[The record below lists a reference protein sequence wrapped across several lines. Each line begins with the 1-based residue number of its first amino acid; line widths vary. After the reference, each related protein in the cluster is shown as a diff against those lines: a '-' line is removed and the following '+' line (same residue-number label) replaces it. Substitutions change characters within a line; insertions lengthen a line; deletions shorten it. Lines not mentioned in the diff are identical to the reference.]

1 MIHRVLIAG
10 LAILFVGSCG
20 GGGAVTHR
28 LVPAPGSGASGGSTS
43 STSQSSSSSSGNDA
57 SSSAPSLP
65 TSVEQD
71 YLNYEAQ
78 LLDVKAHYG
87 SKPHALN
94 TSALWYKSLSYPS
107 SAVVSKDAK
116 VLWRMNRWNTAL
128 AMALISMWTPP
139 KHSFSIPSGRHKSRF
154 WRCLCFG
161 NVGWCCPDFE
171 RNEDTRRNTS
181 SCVEQH

>member
-20 GGGAVTHR
+20 GGGGGDSSSSTSPV
-28 LVPAPGSGASGGSTS
+28 GSGASGGSTS

-65 TSVEQD
+65 TSMEQD

-116 VLWRMNRWNTAL
+116 VF
-128 AMALISMWTPP
+128 MADEPMEHGVGYGTYFNVDASKTLV
-139 KHSFSIPSGRHKSRF
+139 FIPFGRHKSPLLAASMF
-154 WRCLCFG
+154 WKCWMVVPRL
-161 NVGWCCPDFE
+161 
-171 RNEDTRRNTS
+171 
-181 SCVEQH
+181 